1 MSHEYYPSGPYR
13 SRRRMFFG
21 VCRGL
26 ADYLNFSVFW
36 TRMLVLLAFIFT
48 GFFPVAAVYLL
59 LALLMKTEPYGAAT
73 FFTRE
78 ERAWQGSG
86 GRAYTGGLDER
97 IRRMESMARSNQYD
111 WDERLQRG

>member
-1 MSHEYYPSGPYR
+1 MSYAYASGPYR

-36 TRMLVLLAFIFT
+36 TRMLVLIAFIFT
-48 GFFPVAAVYLL
+48 GFFPVGAVYLL
-59 LALLMKTEPYGAAT
+59 LALLMKTEPYGSAA
-73 FFTRE
+73 FCMRE
-78 ERAWQGSG
+78 ERDWHAP
-86 GRAYTGGLDER
+86 RHARPHGGLDDR
-97 IRRMESMARSNQYD
+97 IVRMEASARAQQYD